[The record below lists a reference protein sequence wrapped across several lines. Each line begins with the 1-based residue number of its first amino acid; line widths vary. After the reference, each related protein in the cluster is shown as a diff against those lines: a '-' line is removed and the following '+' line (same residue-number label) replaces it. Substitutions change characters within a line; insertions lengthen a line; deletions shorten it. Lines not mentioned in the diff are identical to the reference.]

1 MRALLL
7 ALALTTPFV
16 FPAQAATPEA
26 ACDSACDRDAA
37 TCVDRCESTH
47 ASDPAARV
55 GCKVKCADTRK
66 ACSKTCKLARPPAPT
81 RSVGVPRVTARASE
95 ERAFGH
101 PQTCGVR

>member
-7 ALALTTPFV
+7 ALALSLPFV

-37 TCVDRCESTH
+37 ACVDRCEADH
-47 ASDPAARV
+47 PNDPATRV

-66 ACSKTCKLARPPAPT
+66 ECSKSCK
-81 RSVGVPRVTARASE
+81 
-95 ERAFGH
+95 
-101 PQTCGVR
+101 